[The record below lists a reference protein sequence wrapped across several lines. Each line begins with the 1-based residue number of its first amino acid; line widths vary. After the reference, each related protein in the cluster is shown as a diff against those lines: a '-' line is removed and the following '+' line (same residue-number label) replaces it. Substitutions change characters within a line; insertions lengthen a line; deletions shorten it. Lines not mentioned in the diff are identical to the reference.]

1 MGTLYWQFN
10 DCWPAISWSS
20 VDYFGNWKALHYH
33 AKRFFNEIIIV
44 IHEKEERIHISAIND
59 KHEKVESRIHVRLL
73 TFDGLMLHEKTF
85 DYTITEASSEVVY
98 SFEKKGYLKDRALSD
113 LFIHAEICKGKK
125 VVCNN
130 KYYFVVP
137 KDLNLP
143 ASNFNYEAKKV
154 GEMISIRIQALSFI
168 YQLYITCNNADG
180 VFSDNFFDLLAG
192 ETITIYFTPSE
203 KSIDLKYDFSL
214 NTAMDISI

>member
-1 MGTLYWQFN
+1 
-10 DCWPAISWSS
+10 
-20 VDYFGNWKALHYH
+20 
-33 AKRFFNEIIIV
+33 
-44 IHEKEERIHISAIND
+44 
-59 KHEKVESRIHVRLL
+59 
-73 TFDGLMLHEKTF
+73 MLHEKTF
-85 DYTITEASSEVVY
+85 DYTIKEASSEVVY
-98 SFEKKGYLKDRALSD
+98 SFEKKRYLEGKALSE
-113 LFIHAEICKGKK
+113 LFIHAEIWKGKK
-125 VVCNN
+125 AVCNN

-214 NTAMDISI
+214 NTAMDISN